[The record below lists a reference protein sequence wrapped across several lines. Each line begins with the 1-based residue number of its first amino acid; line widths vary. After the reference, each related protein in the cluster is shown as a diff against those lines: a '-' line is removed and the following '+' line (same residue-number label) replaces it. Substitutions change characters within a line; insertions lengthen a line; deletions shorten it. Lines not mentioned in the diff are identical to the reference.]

1 MLNLPLTVVIAEDE
15 PLARETLRLALQQHT
30 NLKLLA
36 EAEDGRQA
44 LDLTEQLKPDLLL
57 LDIQMPELTGLEVL
71 KRLQHRP
78 IVIFTTAY
86 DQYALS
92 AFELNALDYLLK
104 PFTRERFDAAIARVF
119 ENPRQIANETLQVL
133 NQVETGQSAPL
144 ERILVR
150 ERGQIIPLQ
159 TRQIA
164 YLKADAKYTA
174 LYVEGK
180 TYLVRLG
187 ISELE
192 QRLDR
197 QRFIRIHRSVMVNLD
212 YVVTMKADEQSQLQ
226 LQMQDGSVLVANRE
240 VSKFLRDQVI

>member
-15 PLARETLRLALQQHT
+15 PLARETLRLAVT
-30 NLKLLA
+30 SRSELKLLA
-36 EAEDGRQA
+36 EAEDGKQA
-44 LDLTEQLKPDLLL
+44 LALVEQHQPDLLL
-57 LDIQMPELTGLEVL
+57 LDIQMPEMNGLDVL
-71 KRLQHRP
+71 KQLQHQP
-78 IVIFTTAY
+78 MVVFTTAY
-86 DQYALS
+86 DQYAVS

-104 PFTRERFDAAIARVF
+104 PFTYERFHAAINRVL
-119 ENPRQIANETLQVL
+119 ESPRQINKHNLPSLTETALS
-133 NQVETGQSAPL
+133 NQAVL

-150 ERGQIIPLQ
+150 DRGQILPIL

-197 QRFIRIHRSVMVNLD
+197 QRFIRIHRSVIVNLD
-212 YVVTMKADEQSQLQ
+212 YVLTMKADEQSQLQ
-226 LQMQDGSVLVANRE
+226 LHMQDGSVLIANRD

>member
-15 PLARETLRLALQQHT
+15 PLARETLRLALQHHP
-30 NLKLLA
+30 NLSLLA

-44 LDLTEQLKPDLLL
+44 LALTEQLKPDLLL

-71 KRLQHRP
+71 KQLQHRP

-86 DQYALS
+86 DHYALS

-119 ENPRQIANETLQVL
+119 ETPRQIANEAIQVL
-133 NQVETGQSAPL
+133 SQAETGQSSPL

-174 LYVEGK
+174 LYVDGK